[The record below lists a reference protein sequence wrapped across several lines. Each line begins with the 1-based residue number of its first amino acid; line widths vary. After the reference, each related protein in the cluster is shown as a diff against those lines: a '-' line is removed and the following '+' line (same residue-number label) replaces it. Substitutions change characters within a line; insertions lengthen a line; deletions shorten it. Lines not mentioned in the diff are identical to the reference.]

1 MKNGEKYNNS
11 RRNFLKGISATVVFL
26 SFFQFC
32 KNAATSLIFKL
43 SGTHHLLGHRL
54 HLKNFPAASKHIQ
67 IPYLIVGGGISGLS
81 AARQFCKK
89 GINDFLIIELENH
102 LGGNASS
109 AENNYSKYPLGA
121 HYLPLPNKS
130 NQEVLN
136 FLYEEAIIKGFDSA
150 GLPIFDPEQLT
161 IAPQERLFYKNQ
173 WQESL
178 VPKSGNSTEEDQ
190 ELDRFFKSM
199 DHFRTAKG
207 TDQKFLFDIP
217 LAQSSTDSQ
226 TRALDGMTMKKWLEK
241 NQFKST
247 ILRDYIDYCCRDD
260 FGLGVDYV
268 SAWAGIHYFAARKQD
283 SSLVYKNSVL
293 TWPEGN
299 ARLAHH
305 LQKYTQGKS
314 LKNHLVFEIISKE
327 NTVEVQVFDATTQTT
342 TQITTNKLILATP
355 QYVNQY
361 LLPDRKKWMPSFQY
375 APWVLATLVVN
386 VLDDNASFPL
396 CWDNVIYGA
405 KGLGYIYDQHQNLA
419 QLQTKKV
426 ITYYCAF
433 SGADLKKE
441 RRKMYQKSE
450 EDWKKMVFDD
460 LKIAHPTLESATE
473 SIEIHRI
480 GHGMIS
486 PQPDFIFGKEKIAA
500 SKTIHNQIFF
510 AHTDLSGI
518 SIFEEAFYQG
528 IEAVNKILEHETK
541 LDS

>member
-32 KNAATSLIFKL
+32 KNAATGFIFKL
-43 SGTHHLLGHRL
+43 SGTNHLLGHRL
-54 HLKNFPAASKHIQ
+54 HLKNFPEASKAIK
-67 IPYLIVGGGISGLS
+67 IEYLIVGGGISGLS
-81 AARQFCKK
+81 AARQFYKK
-89 GINDFLIIELENH
+89 GIADFLLVELENH

-109 AENNYSKYPLGA
+109 GENSYSKYPLGA

-130 NQEVLN
+130 NQELID
-136 FLYEEAIIKGFDSA
+136 FLHEEAIIKGFDAA
-150 GLPIFDPEQLT
+150 GFPVFDEEQLT
-161 IAPQERLFYKNQ
+161 LAPQERLFYKNQ

-178 VPKSGNSTEEDQ
+178 VPKSGNTIADDAEI
-190 ELDRFFKSM
+190 DRFFKSM
-199 DHFRTAKG
+199 DVFRTAKG
-207 TDQKFLFDIP
+207 KDAKFLFDIP
-217 LAQSSTDSQ
+217 LVQSSTHFE
-226 TRALDGMTMKKWLEK
+226 TRALDNLTMSQWLEK

-247 ILRDYIDYCCRDD
+247 ILRAYIDYCCRDD
-260 FGLGVDYV
+260 FGVGVDYV
-268 SAWAGIHYFAARKQD
+268 SAWVGIHYFAARKQD
-283 SSLVYKNSVL
+283 CTQGDKNAVL

-305 LQKYTQGKS
+305 LQKYTKGKS
-314 LKNHLVFEIISKE
+314 LKNHLVFEISSKE
-327 NTVEVQVFDATTQTT
+327 NKAVVQVFDASTQTT
-342 TQITTNKLILATP
+342 TQITASKVILATP

-361 LLPDRKKWMPSFQY
+361 LLPDRKKITTAFQY

-386 VLDDNASFPL
+386 ALDDNDSFPL

-405 KGLGYIYDQHQNLA
+405 KGLGYIYDQHQDLA
-419 QLQTKKV
+419 QVHTKKV

-441 RRKMYQKSE
+441 RRKMYKQSE

-460 LKIAHPTLESATE
+460 LKIAHPTIESATE

-486 PQPDFIFGKEKIAA
+486 ALPGFVFGKEKIAA
-500 SKTIHNQIFF
+500 SQTINNQIFF
-510 AHTDLSGI
+510 AHTDLVGI

-528 IEAVNKILEHETK
+528 IQVVNKILDK
-541 LDS
+541 